1 VVVGLSGAKS
11 PWMSLTLDA
20 FENNRLLPSLLR
32 GAREGDFFHSCILTS
47 HGRGE
52 SYGSVVLTL
61 LRTQFRRL
69 AVRRGRK
76 CAIIAVAHSL
86 LIIGYHLQ
94 RRGCTYTDLGSNYF
108 DRLHA
113 EGLKRYLVK
122 RLENLGHSVILQPLR
137 V

>member
-47 HGRGE
+47 RGRGE

-61 LRTQFRRL
+61 LRT
-69 AVRRGRK
+69 
-76 CAIIAVAHSL
+76 
-86 LIIGYHLQ
+86 
-94 RRGCTYTDLGSNYF
+94 GCSQVLD
-108 DRLHA
+108 
-113 EGLKRYLVK
+113 
-122 RLENLGHSVILQPLR
+122 
-137 V
+137 